1 LSRKSIPNTKPVVK
15 KHLERTVKI
24 EWSKVLKDPRSSTN
38 MKWRF
43 DYLMNMTFYGMLT
56 GQKTLRHVE
65 DFSENY
71 HERISDTTLYL
82 LLSKVDPEPLRELIS
97 KEVKRA
103 LHDHELPKDNFPVR
117 ITAIDGKCASVS
129 KQSVGT
135 FSQESACND
144 TVQYVNRVLRAAHV
158 SNETKLILGQQ
169 EIHGKTNEMSEF
181 IPFVKS
187 LLNLYG
193 KTDLLEVISVDAG
206 MISRDNAAFLNKN
219 GLKYI
224 MALKNPQKTLVEVG
238 RELLGSR
245 EMCDEMTSEYTN
257 GKTVTRRL
265 YRCDAPTYPEWPHLK
280 QFWRVV
286 QDTSKG
292 GVEIASEERYF
303 VTSLEYSKLNHMQV
317 LKAIRMHWGIENNA
331 NWVFDTA
338 WEEDDR
344 PWCNY
349 GFTLITLLRVFAYNI
364 ISRLKSRRLRQK
376 NDRERSWAGI
386 MSMVNTILIEMRIEN
401 KMEPFISVCNA

>member
-1 LSRKSIPNTKPVVK
+1 
-15 KHLERTVKI
+15 
-24 EWSKVLKDPRSSTN
+24 
-38 MKWRF
+38 MKWKF
-43 DYLMNMTFYGMLT
+43 DYLMDMTFYGMLT

-71 HERISDTTLYL
+71 HERISDTTLYI

-103 LHDHELPKDNFPVR
+103 LHDHELPKNSFPVR

-135 FSQESACND
+135 FSQESACNN

-158 SNETKLILGQQ
+158 SNETKLILGQR

-193 KTDLLEVISVDAG
+193 KTDLLDVISVDAG
-206 MISRDNAAFLNKN
+206 MISRDNANFLKEN
-219 GLKYI
+219 GLEYI
-224 MALKNPQKTLVEVG
+224 MALKNPQKKLVEVG
-238 RELLGSR
+238 RELLENR
-245 EMCDEMTSEYTN
+245 ENCDVITTEYMN

-265 YRCDAPTYPEWPHLK
+265 YRCDAPAYLEWSHLK

-292 GVEIASEERYF
+292 KVEIASEERYF

-317 LKAIRMHWGIENNA
+317 LQAIRMHWGIENNA

-338 WEEDDR
+338 WEEDNR

-401 KMEPFISVCNA
+401 KLEAFISACNA

>member
-1 LSRKSIPNTKPVVK
+1 
-15 KHLERTVKI
+15 
-24 EWSKVLKDPRSSTN
+24 VLNDPRSLTN
-38 MKWRF
+38 LKWRF

-71 HERISDTTLYL
+71 HERISDSTLYV
-82 LLSKVDPEPLRELIS
+82 LLSKIDPEPLRALIS

-103 LHDHELPKDNFPVR
+103 LHDHELPKEYFPVR
-117 ITAIDGKCASVS
+117 VTAIDGKNASVS
-129 KQSVGT
+129 KQSVGS

-144 TVQYVNRVLRAAHV
+144 TVQYLNRVLRAAHV
-158 SNETKLILGQQ
+158 SNETKLILGQR
-169 EIHGKTNEMSEF
+169 EIHGKKNEMSEF

-187 LLNLYG
+187 LLNLYN

-206 MISRDNAAFLNKN
+206 MISSDNADFLNKN

-224 MALKNPQKTLVEVG
+224 MALKNPQKKLVEMG
-238 RELLGSR
+238 HELLGNR
-245 EMCDEMTSEYTN
+245 ENYDEMTTEYAN

-265 YRCDAPTYPEWPHLK
+265 YRCDAPEYPEWPHLK
-280 QFWRVV
+280 QFWRIV
-286 QDTSKG
+286 QDTYKDKVKIS
-292 GVEIASEERYF
+292 SEERYF
-303 VTSLEYSKLNHMQV
+303 VTSLDYSKLNHMQV
-317 LKAIRMHWGIENNA
+317 LQAIRMHWGIENNA

-386 MSMVNTILIEMRIEN
+386 MSMVNVILIEMRIEN
-401 KMEPFISVCNA
+401 KMEAFISACNA

>member
-1 LSRKSIPNTKPVVK
+1 LSRISIPSTKLVVK

-24 EWSKVLKDPRSSTN
+24 QWSKVLNDPRSSIN
-38 MKWRF
+38 MKWNF

-71 HERISDTTLYL
+71 HERISDSTLYV
-82 LLSKVDPEPLRELIS
+82 LLSKIDPEPLRKLVS

-103 LHDHELPKDNFPVR
+103 LHDHELPKDYFPVR

-129 KQSVGT
+129 NQSVGS

-158 SNETKLILGQQ
+158 SNETKLVLGQL
-169 EIHGKTNEMSEF
+169 EIHGKTNETKEF

-187 LLNLYG
+187 LLSLYG

-206 MISRDNAAFLNKN
+206 MISCDNASFLKKN
-219 GLKYI
+219 GLEYI
-224 MALKNPQKTLVEVG
+224 MALKNPQKKLVEMG
-238 RELLGSR
+238 RELLGNR
-245 EMCDEMTSEYTN
+245 KNCDEITTEHSN
-257 GKTVTRRL
+257 GKTITRQL
-265 YRCDAPTYPEWPHLK
+265 YRCDAPAYPKWPHLK
-280 QFWRVV
+280 QFWRIV
-286 QDTSKG
+286 QESHNKG
-292 GVEIASEERYF
+292 KITIEERYF
-303 VTSLEYSKLNHMQV
+303 ITSLEYGKLNHKQV
-317 LKAIRMHWGIENNA
+317 LQAIRMHWGIENNA

-338 WEEDDR
+338 WKEDNC
-344 PWCNY
+344 PWCNQA
-349 GFTLITLLRVFAYNI
+349 FILITLLRVFAYNI

-386 MSMVNTILIEMRIEN
+386 MSMVNTILIEMRVEN
-401 KMEPFISVCNA
+401 KMEAFLSACND

>member
-1 LSRKSIPNTKPVVK
+1 MSRQSIPNTKPVVK

-24 EWSKVLKDPRSSTN
+24 EWSKVLKDPRSLTN

-103 LHDHELPKDNFPVR
+103 LRDHELPKDYFPVR

-158 SNETKLILGQQ
+158 SNETKLILGQR

-181 IPFVKS
+181 IPFVES

-206 MISRDNAAFLNKN
+206 MISRDNADFLNKN

-224 MALKNPQKTLVEVG
+224 MALKNPQKKLVEVG
-238 RELLGSR
+238 RELLGNR
-245 EMCDEMTSEYTN
+245 KNYDEMTSEYAN
-257 GKTVTRRL
+257 GKTVTRQL
-265 YRCDAPTYPEWPHLK
+265 YRCDAPIYPEWPHLK
-280 QFWRVV
+280 QFWRIV
-286 QDTSKG
+286 QETNNKG
-292 GVEIASEERYF
+292 KITIEERYF
-303 VTSLEYSKLNHMQV
+303 VTSLEYSKLNHKQV
-317 LKAIRMHWGIENNA
+317 LQAIRMHWGIENNA

-349 GFTLITLLRVFAYNI
+349 GFTLITLLRIFAYNI

-386 MSMVNTILIEMRIEN
+386 MSMVNTIIIEMRIEN
-401 KMEPFISVCNA
+401 KMEAYISACNA

>member
-1 LSRKSIPNTKPVVK
+1 MSRKSIPNTKPVVK

-24 EWSKVLKDPRSSTN
+24 QWSKVLKDPRSLTN

-97 KEVKRA
+97 KEVKLA
-103 LHDHELPKDNFPVR
+103 LHDHELPKDYFPIR

-158 SNETKLILGQQ
+158 SNETKLILGQR

-181 IPFVKS
+181 IPFVES

-206 MISRDNAAFLNKN
+206 MISRDNADFLNKN

-224 MALKNPQKTLVEVG
+224 MALKNPQKKLVEVG
-238 RELLGSR
+238 RELLGNR
-245 EMCDEMTSEYTN
+245 KNYDEITSEYAN
-257 GKTVTRRL
+257 GKTVTRQL
-265 YRCDAPTYPEWPHLK
+265 YRCDAPIYPEWPHLK
-280 QFWRVV
+280 QFWRIV
-286 QDTSKG
+286 QETNDKG
-292 GVEIASEERYF
+292 KISTEERYF
-303 VTSLEYSKLNHMQV
+303 VTSLEYSKLNHTQV
-317 LKAIRMHWGIENNA
+317 IKAIRMHWGIENNA

-349 GFTLITLLRVFAYNI
+349 GFTLITLLRVLAYNI

-386 MSMVNTILIEMRIEN
+386 MSMVNTILVEMRIEN
-401 KMEPFISVCNA
+401 KMEAFISGCNA